1 MGRPTA
7 NSSGMSRIVLL
18 VLLVLLVVP
27 SVATAQ
33 PAGPVSEGAVTDT
46 CRDLPTLPQQACD
59 TVRSATHG
67 VASVCRRAGVPEA
80 CTPLNGQEISR
91 ARVEAHAASPTA
103 AAHDLQRR
111 LQEDTPL
118 RHATFVA
125 THNSYNSYAYRPTPS
140 RMDANQTY
148 SLTDQLDMDVRRL
161 ELDVHTWTDVTT
173 GQQAP
178 ILCHAT
184 DDPRPHT
191 GCTAEM
197 TLTDGLV
204 EIDAWLDAHPDEIV
218 MLRVETHLDGAAGYD
233 QAAAAVTEVIGDHLF
248 LPPATGTCTPL
259 DLDLTRADVRAAGA
273 QVMMISDCGQGS
285 TWQPIVWDDDAVRV
299 ESTVRAQDFTYPTCA
314 GIPRTTPQAEVS
326 YDTRWIRFYDDATL
340 LSSMVSFGGTA
351 PRRATPADAREW
363 TRCGVN
369 QPAFD
374 HLTPTD
380 GRLAALVWTWAEG
393 EGTTDPAEGCAAV
406 RATDGL
412 LEQLPCADAEALP
425 ELCRSTAGTLTVVP
439 SCGPDT
445 TIDVPR
451 NGYEAQRAAELL
463 HAVGEGRAAVSL
475 QLVSGRWV
483 PIA

>member
-1 MGRPTA
+1 MDGEHSR
-7 NSSGMSRIVLL
+7 MSRFVSFLVGVLL
-18 VLLVLLVVP
+18 AIPTL
-27 SVATAQ
+27 AAAQ
-33 PAGPVSEGAVTDT
+33 PADPVSEGAITDT
-46 CRDLPTLPQQACD
+46 CRDLPALPQQACD

-67 VASVCRRAGVPEA
+67 VGAICRRAGAPEA
-80 CTPLNGQEISR
+80 CTPFNGQEVSR
-91 ARVEAHAASPTA
+91 ARVEAHATSPTA

-259 DLDLTRADVRAAGA
+259 DLDLTRADVRDAGA
-273 QVMMISDCGQGS
+273 QVMVISDCGQGS
-285 TWQPIVWDDDAVRV
+285 SWQPIVWDDDAVRV
-299 ESTVRAQDFTYPTCA
+299 ESTVRAQDFSYPTCA
-314 GIPRTTPQAEVS
+314 GIPRTTPEAEVS

-340 LSSMVSFGGTA
+340 LSSMVSLGGDA
-351 PRRATPADAREW
+351 PRRATPTDAREW

-393 EGTTDPAEGCAAV
+393 EGTTDPVKGCAAV

-412 LEQLPCADAEALP
+412 LQQIHCVAAEVLP
-425 ELCRSTAGTLTVVP
+425 ELCRTTSGTLTVMP
-439 SCGPDT
+439 SCAPGT

-451 NGYEAQRAAELL
+451 NGHEAQLAAELL
-463 HAVGEGRAAVSL
+463 DAAGEGRATVSL
-475 QLVSGRWV
+475 RLEAGRWA
-483 PIA
+483 PAA